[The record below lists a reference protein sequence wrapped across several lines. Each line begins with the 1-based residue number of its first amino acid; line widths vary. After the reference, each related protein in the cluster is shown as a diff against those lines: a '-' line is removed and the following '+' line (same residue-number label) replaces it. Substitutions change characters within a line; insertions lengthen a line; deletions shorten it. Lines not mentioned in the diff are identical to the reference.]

1 MIARRG
7 ICLVVAAPSGTGKST
22 ITRRLLAADPG
33 LSLSVSVTTRAPRPG
48 ERDGVHYYFRDL
60 PAFRA
65 MAASGELLEHAEVF
79 GRAYGTPRAPVLAAL
94 EAGRDVLFDIDWQG
108 HRQLRARLPDDVVGV
123 FLLPPTFA
131 ALEARLHGRAA
142 DDAQEIARRLRAA
155 RGEIA
160 HWHDFDH
167 VVVNDDLDRAQA
179 DVAAILRAARL
190 ERARQT
196 GLGAFVADLL
206 AVRPNGR

>member
-22 ITRRLLAADPG
+22 ITRRLLAADPA

-79 GRAYGTPRAPVLAAL
+79 GRAYGTPRAPVVAAL

-108 HRQLRARLPDDVVGV
+108 HRQLRDRLPGDVVGV

-131 ALEARLHGRAA
+131 ALETRLHGRAA
-142 DDAQEIARRLRAA
+142 DDAGEIGRRLQAA

-160 HWHDFDH
+160 HWRDFDH

-196 GLGAFVADLL
+196 GLAAFVDQLL
-206 AVRPNGR
+206 AVRPDAP